1 MRNKKRIIFTIVM
14 LLLLCLCYEASND
27 IMEMKSAM
35 SKEQGSIGD
44 RVNLVIEYGG
54 SNEWSLPE
62 LADSASGHGRLEI
75 SGNGI

>member
-14 LLLLCLCYEASND
+14 LLLICLCPCT
-27 IMEMKSAM
+27 AM
-35 SKEQGSIGD
+35 AKEQGNMGD

-62 LADSASGHGRLEI
+62 LADSASGHGRFEI
-75 SGNGI
+75 SGNETTPDG